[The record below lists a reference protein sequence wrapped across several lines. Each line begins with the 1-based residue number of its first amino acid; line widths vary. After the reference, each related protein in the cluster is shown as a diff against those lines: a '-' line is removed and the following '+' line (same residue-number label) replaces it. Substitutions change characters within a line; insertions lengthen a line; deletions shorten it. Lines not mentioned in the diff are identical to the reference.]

1 MLFHRIVFSR
11 DKEGVLALANKGIK
25 VQKPEDVLRNPYILE
40 FAGISVRSKIS
51 SAAQQ
56 GNLRFTPINLLV
68 CPNRPIRL
76 PQMTYWVAATGLL
89 APDTRCT
96 DTLTNHPCTVGQ
108 TSLIFAVLH
117 NQHLLQGEDRRA
129 AIGRNLGGG
138 KGHFLSIRCTRKL
151 PSDSHAS
158 FNWMDSATRIGW
170 KLSFQSDAP
179 PRFNP
184 LHFCVS
190 IH

>member
-1 MLFHRIVFSR
+1 MLFHRIVLSR
-11 DKEGVLALANKGIK
+11 DKEAVLALANKGNK
-25 VQKPEDVLRNPYILE
+25 VQKPEDVIRDPYILE

-51 SAAQQ
+51 SDAQQ
-56 GNLRFTPINLLV
+56 GNLWFTPINLLV

-96 DTLTNHPCTVGQ
+96 DTLTNHQYTLGQ

-117 NQHLLQGEDRRA
+117 DQHLLQGEDRRA
-129 AIGRNLGGG
+129 AIGRNLEGR
-138 KGHFLSIRCTRKL
+138 KRLFLSIRCTRKFQ
-151 PSDSHAS
+151 SDTYANLHP
-158 FNWMDSATRIGW
+158 MDSADCIGW
-170 KLSFQSDAP
+170 KSPFQSDAP
-179 PRFNP
+179 SRFNP
-184 LHFCVS
+184 MRFRVS